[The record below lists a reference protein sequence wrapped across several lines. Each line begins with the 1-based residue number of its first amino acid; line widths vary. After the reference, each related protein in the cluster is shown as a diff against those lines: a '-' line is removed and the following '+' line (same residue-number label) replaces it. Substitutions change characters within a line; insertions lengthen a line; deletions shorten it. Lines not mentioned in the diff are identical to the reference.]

1 MHRNLGGSRSLQGW
15 IQNEEDH
22 MVAYIVCRS
31 SYSFLGGSLMKCV
44 PRKLFN
50 PASSEGKRRD
60 VSSKPFREDTLFFS
74 PPKKVLLKSNFES
87 LFFISIALK
96 KKKQVAFLTSFLL
109 GVSTF
114 LSWLDLFLLIW

>member
-1 MHRNLGGSRSLQGW
+1 
-15 IQNEEDH
+15 

-74 PPKKVLLKSNFES
+74 PPKKVFLKSNFES

-96 KKKQVAFLTSFLL
+96 KKTGCFSDFIPFGSLHLPFLARSVPVDMVVFRLPPARQT
-109 GVSTF
+109 
-114 LSWLDLFLLIW
+114 LFGHLR

>member
-1 MHRNLGGSRSLQGW
+1 
-15 IQNEEDH
+15 
-22 MVAYIVCRS
+22 
-31 SYSFLGGSLMKCV
+31 MKCV